1 MIGDDHLT
9 VDVLAKELWR
19 AHPVHFPAEGASPTM
34 FSYLDD
40 YYYDDGDGDGDGDGD
55 YDNDGDGGD
64 GDL

>member
-40 YYYDDGDGDGDGDGD
+40 YYYDGDGD

-64 GDL
+64 L

>member
-1 MIGDDHLT
+1 MIDDNHLT

-40 YYYDDGDGDGDGDGD
+40 YYYDGDGD
-55 YDNDGDGGD
+55 YDDGD

>member
-1 MIGDDHLT
+1 MIDDNHLT

-40 YYYDDGDGDGDGDGD
+40 YYYDGDGD

-64 GDL
+64 L

>member
-40 YYYDDGDGDGDGDGD
+40 YYYDDGDGG
-55 YDNDGDGGD
+55 DGDGGD
-64 GDL
+64 GDGGDGDF

>member
-40 YYYDDGDGDGDGDGD
+40 CYYDYDDGDG
-55 YDNDGDGGD
+55 DNDGDGGD